1 MYVKD
6 GDIYESREDY
16 LLDVGRR
23 ISNRRA
29 EQYQQV
35 GLIEVKEAIA
45 AAYSAV
51 HRRMNQMLYAAKDAA
66 RHQAEAQGLGRRTT
80 QAAVKAAVYEVENS
94 KAYRKLMDVR
104 RALGYARTH
113 LSDAFDQLVWEHRKA
128 TREE

>member
-35 GLIEVKEAIA
+35 GLSEARDAIA

-66 RHQAEAQGLGRRTT
+66 RQQAEAQGLGRRTAK
-80 QAAVKAAVYEVENS
+80 AAVKAAVQEVETS
-94 KAYRKLMDVR
+94 KAYLKLM
-104 RALGYARTH
+104 
-113 LSDAFDQLVWEHRKA
+113 
-128 TREE
+128 